1 MNITK
6 KNIAKNLQ
14 NSKLKE
20 KYYINEK
27 AHLAI
32 EKKFVLHHSLKIN
45 NRRGGWGGFRKK
57 LKN

>member
-1 MNITK
+1 M
-6 KNIAKNLQ
+6 NIAKNLQ

-20 KYYINEK
+20 IYYINEK
-27 AHLAI
+27 THLAI

-45 NRRGGWGGFRKK
+45 NRRGGCGRFGKK